1 MKLDKL
7 KLSTLLWAMLA
18 TILLAVCVVQQF
30 NYNNAVKLSSLT
42 QKLYDHPYTV
52 GLSVRDI
59 QSDITAMHRSMK
71 DVALAKSDDEIS
83 KASATVDQLEQ
94 RVLSSFEIVERQF
107 LGNKSMVT
115 DAKTLFVDWKA
126 IRDDVIELRRAG
138 DVAGAAA
145 ITKERGAAHV
155 GSLYGALNALI
166 DFATG
171 KGEEFIANSQAT
183 TAASSR
189 NMIIEAVILFGIIL
203 SFGAAVIMIFNRRL
217 SNIRNAVE
225 KVADGE
231 LETNIPYAKNNTE
244 VGSIARSLEIFR
256 QAALDNRRLE
266 AEAETQRAQAEKER
280 IEVQERADAEA
291 QQKLEVATKGLAA
304 ALKQLASGD
313 LSFKI
318 DTEFSTEFEPLRAD
332 LNDTIHQLRETMQ
345 QIAEGSSAIDAS
357 ASEMRDA
364 ADDLANRTS
373 RQAASLEETSATLD
387 EITSTVM
394 QTAEQAEEASNIA
407 VEAKK
412 SSDASSVVV
421 SDAINAM
428 EAIEKVSG
436 EITNIVTVID
446 EIAFQTN
453 LLALN
458 AGVEA
463 ARAGDA
469 GKGFAV
475 VAEEVRALAQR
486 SAEAAK
492 EIQELI
498 TRSTKEVGNGVT
510 LVRNTGEALEEI
522 AKHVTNISE
531 RSQSIA
537 SAAKEQQLGVQ
548 EVSTAISSMDQMTQQ
563 NAAMVEE
570 SNAVTQKLADETG
583 VLGQRVSQFKVGKS
597 HTSYRQSV
605 AAPAKTNKPTASREQ
620 NYQDVNGTDDNMF
633 RDVSGF

>member
-1 MKLDKL
+1 MALNKF

-18 TILLAVCVVQQF
+18 TVLVVVCIVQKLNFDNAQKLAI
-30 NYNNAVKLSSLT
+30 LT

-52 GLSVRDI
+52 GLNLRDI
-59 QSDITAMHRSMK
+59 QSNITAMHRSMK
-71 DVALAKSDDEIS
+71 DVALAKSEVDINKATAIVDELEFKTFAAFDI
-83 KASATVDQLEQ
+83 VD
-94 RVLSSFEIVERQF
+94 RQF
-107 LGNKSMVT
+107 LGNKSMVNN
-115 DAKTLFVDWKA
+115 ARSLFQDWKA
-126 IRDDVIELRRAG
+126 IRDKVIDLRRLG
-138 DVAGAAA
+138 DVEGAAN
-145 ITKERGAAHV
+145 ITKEVGAEHV
-155 GSLYGALNALI
+155 AKMYGALQELL
-166 DFATG
+166 DFATN
-171 KGEEFIANSQAT
+171 KGEQFIANSQST
-183 TAASSR
+183 TTSSNR
-189 NMIIEAVILFGIIL
+189 TMIIESIALFAVILALG
-203 SFGAAVIMIFNRRL
+203 SAVIVIFNRRL
-217 SNIRNAVE
+217 NNLRTAVE
-225 KVADGE
+225 QVANGQLDIH
-231 LETNIPYAKNNTE
+231 IPYIENKTE
-244 VGSIARSLEIFR
+244 VGAISRSLEIFR

-266 AEAETQRAQAEKER
+266 QEAEEQRISAEQER
-280 IEVQERADAEA
+280 IEVQKRADLEA
-291 QQKLEVATKGLAA
+291 QNKLEEATQGLAA
-304 ALKQLASGD
+304 ALKQLAAGD
-313 LSFKI
+313 LSFTI
-318 DTEFSTEFEPLRAD
+318 ENAFSPEFEPLRTD
-332 LNDTIHQLRETMQ
+332 LNDTVRQLRETMTH
-345 QIAEGSSAIDAS
+345 ISEGSQSIDAS
-357 ASEMRDA
+357 ASEMRVA

-394 QTAEQAEEASNIA
+394 QTAEQAEQASNIA

-412 SSDASSVVV
+412 SSDSSSVVV

-428 EAIEKVSG
+428 ESIEKVSD

-463 ARAGDA
+463 ARAGEA

-498 TRSTKEVGNGVT
+498 GRSTKEIGNGVT
-510 LVRNTGEALEEI
+510 LVRNTGEALAEI

-548 EVSTAISSMDQMTQQ
+548 EVSTAISTMDQMTQQ

-570 SNAVTQKLADETG
+570 SNAVTQKLAEETNI
-583 VLGQRVSQFKVGKS
+583 LGQRVSQFKIGR
-597 HTSYRQSV
+597 SYANERQPQVVSSST
-605 AAPAKTNKPTASREQ
+605 AASRAYDG
-620 NYQDVNGTDDNMF
+620 YQDISNDEHTDF
-633 RDVSGF
+633 KDVSGF